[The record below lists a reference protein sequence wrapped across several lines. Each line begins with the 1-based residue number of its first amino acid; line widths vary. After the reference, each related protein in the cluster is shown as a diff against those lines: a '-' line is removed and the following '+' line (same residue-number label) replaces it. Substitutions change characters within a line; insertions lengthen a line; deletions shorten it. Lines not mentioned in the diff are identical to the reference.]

1 MELEIESVIELL
13 EDGDDGIDEASVVER
28 EDVSEASERVVEL
41 FGDVASER
49 ELLEEFSRLPVEVEG
64 DFEVVSDI
72 EVV

>member
-49 ELLEEFSRLPVEVEG
+49 ELLEEFS
-64 DFEVVSDI
+64 
-72 EVV
+72 

>member
-1 MELEIESVIELL
+1 VELEIESVIELL